1 MTTATTTRTE
11 RKENTTATRS
21 LIELLSQPTIIKPM
35 RHLLLALMI
44 VLLPLRGGVGDA
56 MATQMALGTT
66 GSATHHMPG
75 GTQPMSDAEDMVDHD
90 HASGTESHASHSMA
104 EQAPAQAMHDCNGH
118 AGRDDQGTAESTAT
132 HDGPCN
138 TCEACQACHTVALS
152 PTPDLRGISFD
163 TPTLAHDLLTSF
175 TSASLALGQKPP
187 IS

>member
-1 MTTATTTRTE
+1 
-11 RKENTTATRS
+11 
-21 LIELLSQPTIIKPM
+21 M

-44 VLLPLRGGVGDA
+44 VLLPLRGWVGDA
-56 MATQMALGTT
+56 MAMQMAAGIAGTVT
-66 GSATHHMPG
+66 QHMPPG
-75 GTQPMSDAEDMVDHD
+75 GQPTPDAEVMVDHD

-118 AGRDDQGTAESTAT
+118 ASQNDPDTAESTAT
-132 HDGPCN
+132 NDGPCN